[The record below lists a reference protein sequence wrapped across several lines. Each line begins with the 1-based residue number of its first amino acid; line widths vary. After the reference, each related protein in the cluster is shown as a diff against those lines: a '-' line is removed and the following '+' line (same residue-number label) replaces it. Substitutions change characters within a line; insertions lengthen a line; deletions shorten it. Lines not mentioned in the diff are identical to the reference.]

1 MPPSMSGYIDLHCHF
16 VPGIDDG
23 ARTAEEGVALL
34 QALHEAGFERTI
46 ATPHMRPGLFENTAA
61 EISAAY
67 DRMLPVIARSTG
79 VPQTALSSEHYFTDE
94 VYQRILAGS
103 GLPYPGG
110 RAVLLEFYE
119 IDFLPV
125 IEQRLYDLRRR
136 RLTPVIA
143 HPERYRCFWKSAA
156 RLEDLVRTGTVA
168 LLDTAA
174 LVGKYGK
181 EPEKCARKLLKEGLY
196 HAACSDA
203 HRPDDVEEVLD
214 GMKYIRK
221 RHGEDE
227 IERLFREGP
236 EEILAGRAGS

>member
-1 MPPSMSGYIDLHCHF
+1 MSGYIDLHCHF

-34 QALHEAGFERTI
+34 QALHQAGFEQAI
-46 ATPHMRPGLFENTAA
+46 ATPHMRPGLFDNTAT

-67 DRMLPVIARSTG
+67 DEMLPFVTSATG
-79 VPQTALSSEHYFTDE
+79 VPKTALSSEHYFNDA
-94 VYQRILAGS
+94 VYERILAGS

-125 IEQRLYDLRRR
+125 IAQRLYDLRCR

-143 HPERYRCFWKSAA
+143 HPERYRCFWKSRT
-156 RLEDLVRTGTVA
+156 RLEELVQTGTVA

-181 EPEKCARKLLKEGLY
+181 EPQKCARKLLDEGLY
-196 HAACSDA
+196 QAACSDA
-203 HRPDDVEEVLD
+203 HRPADVDEVLA

-236 EEILAGRAGS
+236 AEILAGKATS

>member
-1 MPPSMSGYIDLHCHF
+1 MSGFIDLHCHF

-23 ARTAEEGVALL
+23 ARTTEEGVALL
-34 QALHEAGFERTI
+34 RALYDAGFSQVI
-46 ATPHMRPGLFENTAA
+46 ATPHMRPGLFDNDAA

-67 DRMLPVIARSTG
+67 DRMLATVRGAAG
-79 VPQTALSSEHYFTDE
+79 VPETALSSEHYFNDA
-94 VYQRILAGS
+94 VYERLLAGS

-110 RAVLLEFYE
+110 RSVLLEFYE

-125 IEQRLYDLRRR
+125 IAQRLYDLRRR

-143 HPERYRCFWKSAA
+143 HPERYRCFWKSRK
-156 RLEDLVRTGTVA
+156 RLEELVQTGTVA

-181 EPEKCARKLLKEGLY
+181 QPEKCARKLLDEGLY

-203 HRPDDVEEVLD
+203 HRPADVDDVLA

-227 IERLFREGP
+227 IQRLFREGP
-236 EEILAGRAGS
+236 SEILAGRVGS

>member
-1 MPPSMSGYIDLHCHF
+1 MSGFVDLHCHF

-34 QALHEAGFERTI
+34 QALHRAGFELVI
-46 ATPHMRPGLFENTAA
+46 ATPHMRPGLFDNTAA
-61 EISAAY
+61 EITAAY
-67 DRMLPVIARSTG
+67 ERIRAAVGTSTN
-79 VPQTALSSEHYFTDE
+79 VPKTALASEHYFNDV
-94 VYQRILAGS
+94 VYERLISGA

-119 IDFLPV
+119 IDFLPG
-125 IEQRLYDLRRR
+125 IAERLYDLRRR
-136 RLTPVIA
+136 RMTPVIA
-143 HPERYRCFWKSAA
+143 HPERYRCFWKSHE
-156 RLEDLVRTGTVA
+156 RLAELVGTGTVA

-203 HRPDDVEEVLD
+203 HRPDDVAQVLA
-214 GMKYIRK
+214 GIKYIRK
-221 RHGEDE
+221 RHGEAEVDL
-227 IERLFREGP
+227 LFRKGP
-236 EEILAGRAGS
+236 SEILSGKAAA

>member
-1 MPPSMSGYIDLHCHF
+1 MSGYIDLHCHF

-23 ARTAEEGVALL
+23 ARTVEEGVALL
-34 QALHEAGFERTI
+34 QALHQAGFEEAI
-46 ATPHMRPGLFENTAA
+46 ATPHMRPGMFDNTAA
-61 EISAAY
+61 DIAAAY
-67 DRMLPVIARSTG
+67 DEMVPFVTAATG
-79 VPQTALSSEHYFTDE
+79 VPKTALSSEHYFTDA
-94 VYQRILAGS
+94 VYQRILTGS

-125 IEQRLYDLRRR
+125 IGQRLYDLRRR

-143 HPERYRCFWKSAA
+143 HPERYRCFWKSRT
-156 RLEDLVRTGTVA
+156 RLEELVQTGTVA

-174 LVGKYGK
+174 LVGKYGN
-181 EPEKCARKLLKEGLY
+181 EPKKCARKMLDEGLY

-203 HRPDDVEEVLD
+203 HRPADVADVLA

-221 RHGEDE
+221 KYGDDE
-227 IERLFREGP
+227 MDRLFREGP
-236 EEILAGRAGS
+236 EEILAGKAGS

>member
-1 MPPSMSGYIDLHCHF
+1 MPLSMSGYIDLHCHF

-34 QALHEAGFERTI
+34 RALHEAGFARTI
-46 ATPHMRPGLFENTAA
+46 ATPHMRPGLFENTAV
-61 EISAAY
+61 EITAAY
-67 DRMLPVIARSTG
+67 DRMLPFISRATD

-94 VYQRILAGS
+94 VYERILAGS
-103 GLPYPGG
+103 ALPYPGA

-125 IEQRLYDLRRR
+125 IAERLYDLRRR

-143 HPERYRCFWKSAA
+143 HPERYRSFWKSTEP
-156 RLEDLVRTGTVA
+156 LEELIRTGTVA

-174 LVGKYGK
+174 LIGKYGR
-181 EPEKCARKLLKEGLY
+181 EPEKCARKLLEEGLY

-214 GMKYIRK
+214 GMKFIRK
-221 RHGEDE
+221 RYGEDE